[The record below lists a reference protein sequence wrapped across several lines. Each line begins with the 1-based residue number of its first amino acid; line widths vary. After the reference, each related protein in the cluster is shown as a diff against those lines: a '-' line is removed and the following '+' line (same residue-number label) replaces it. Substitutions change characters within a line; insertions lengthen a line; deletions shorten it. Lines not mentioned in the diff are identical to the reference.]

1 MKIES
6 LKATLSNRDDE
17 SRAHTIEGTVN
28 VKNGKANVENGYV
41 YGDNGEH
48 AASISEYENGQL
60 NITYNV
66 KSGRAAILSEVE
78 TFVEAA
84 KIKALETLEA

>member
-17 SRAHTIEGTVN
+17 TRAHTIEGTVN
-28 VKNGKANVENGYV
+28 VRNGNANVENGNV

-48 AASISEYENGQL
+48 AASLSEYENGQL
-60 NITYNV
+60 NITYSV

-78 TFVEAA
+78 DFVEAA